1 MKFQEEESKEQESS
15 SDDDGELV
23 SETEV
28 SLDQDDIKI
37 KQDQ

>member
-1 MKFQEEESKEQESS
+1 MKFNEEEESKSRNEESS
-15 SDDDGELV
+15 SDDGEEV

-37 KQDQ
+37 K